1 MFRRPV
7 WLATIKILHQKEA
20 GSRVPTKV
28 RILSSM
34 HSQAELKFTWL
45 LHMTLSSAK
54 ISMLPLLIIPILD
67 SNQPIA
73 NLSHSH
79 WVPIISALS
88 HSWRHLL
95 MLLGIESL
103 KMLRMLFVFCLS
115 YQWLKLKRNLGWFNV
130 ITQNHLVGL
139 LSRKNLR
146 TQARQ
151 C

>member
-7 WLATIKILHQKEA
+7 WLTSVKILHQIEA

-28 RILSSM
+28 GILSSV
-34 HSQAELKFTWL
+34 HSQAELKSTRPL
-45 LHMTLSSAK
+45 RMTLSSAK
-54 ISMLPLLIIPILD
+54 ISVSPSLIIPILD

-79 WVPIISALS
+79 RVPIISALS

-95 MLLGIESL
+95 MLLGVESL

-115 YQWLKLKRNLGWFNV
+115 YRWLKLKRNLGWFNL